1 MNVIN
6 YIFLGKAYPF
16 TLGVTFNED
25 ERCSDAGNNMAIV
38 CESSVLPG
46 GILGF
51 AIGYEQMTC

>member
-1 MNVIN
+1 MISS
-6 YIFLGKAYPF
+6 LGKAYPF